1 MSVIGE
7 GAVSSVCVNHPRRET
22 VLRCGKCGDFICTRC
37 MVTTPV
43 GVRCR
48 SCAQLRRLPQ
58 FDVGPL
64 LLARSGL
71 AGLAVSIV
79 CWVLISGVPFLRY
92 FLAIVVG
99 AAVGETMSRLAR
111 QRTSRALEVLAV
123 ADVLAG
129 LVLVEV
135 VRTGTLMGS
144 QLSALGNSPSL
155 FVWMI
160 VPAVIASFVAV
171 VKLR

>member
-79 CWVLISGVPFLRY
+79 CWVLISGAPFLRY
-92 FLAIVVG
+92 FLAILVG
-99 AAVGETMSRLAR
+99 AAVGETMSRLA
-111 QRTSRALEVLAV
+111 QRRVSRSLEVVAV
-123 ADVLAG
+123 GDILAG
-129 LVLVEV
+129 LLLIEF
-135 VRTGTLMGS
+135 VRTGSVIGAP
-144 QLSALGNSPSL
+144 LSAVGNNPSL
-155 FVWMI
+155 FLWLV
-160 VPAVIASFVAV
+160 VPALIASFVAV

>member
-1 MSVIGE
+1 MSVVGE

-71 AGLAVSIV
+71 AGLGVSVV
-79 CWVLISGVPFLRY
+79 CWALISSVPFLRY

-111 QRTSRALEVLAV
+111 RRTSRSLEVVAV
-123 ADVLAG
+123 ADVLVG
-129 LVLVEV
+129 LVLIEV
-135 VRTGTLMGS
+135 IRTGRLMGS
-144 QLSALGNSPSL
+144 QLSAVGSSPSL
-155 FVWMI
+155 FLWLI
-160 VPAVIASFVAV
+160 VPAIIASFVAV